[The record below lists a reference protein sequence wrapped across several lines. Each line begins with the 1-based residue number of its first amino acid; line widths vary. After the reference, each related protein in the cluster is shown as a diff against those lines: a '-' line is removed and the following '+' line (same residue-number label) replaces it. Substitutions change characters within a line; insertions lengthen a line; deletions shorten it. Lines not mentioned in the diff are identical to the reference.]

1 MSETPATYTASNSGN
16 PLQFAIYLARQAGEL
31 IVHER
36 ANAELGREYKNG
48 NELVTSA
55 DLKADQLICDAITAE
70 FPDHYIL
77 SEESSPSHGKVQE
90 LDKPVWII
98 DPIDG
103 TVNFA
108 HGLNQ
113 SAVSIAYVEEGEL
126 RFGVVFNPFTDE
138 LFAAGLGKGATL
150 NGESIRVAEEE
161 RLDRAIIATG
171 FPYVKTGLEPMV
183 RRLAAVLQHCADIR
197 RLGSAALDI
206 CFVAAGRLDGY
217 YESLSVW
224 DYAASQLIAREAGA
238 VYGHF
243 GDIAEGDD
251 PQVVSEPILV
261 TNAALFEPLRAL
273 LRRA

>member
-1 MSETPATYTASNSGN
+1 MQPQE
-16 PLQFAIYLARQAGEL
+16 FAKDLAVRAGRLIRAHRAESSLEHHFKDGIEIVTQADLAADEL
-31 IVHER
+31 IATEI
-36 ANAELGREYKNG
+36 
-48 NELVTSA
+48 SA
-55 DLKADQLICDAITAE
+55 S
-70 FPDHYIL
+70 FPTHRIL
-77 SEESSPSHGKVQE
+77 SEESSPDLGRVQDITE
-90 LDKPVWII
+90 PLWIV

-113 SAVSIAYVEEGEL
+113 SAVSIAYVEGGQL
-126 RFGVVFNPFTDE
+126 RYGVVYNPFTEE

-150 NGESIRVAEEE
+150 NGQPIKVAGEE

-183 RRLAAVLQHCADIR
+183 RRLAAVLEHCADIR

-224 DYAASQLIAREAGA
+224 DYAAAQLIAREAGA

-243 GDIAEGDD
+243 GDIKQGDD
-251 PQVVSEPILV
+251 PQFVSQDILV
-261 TNAALFEPLRAL
+261 TNAALFQPLRTL
-273 LRRA
+273 LREA

>member
-1 MSETPATYTASNSGN
+1 MQPIEDFATD
-16 PLQFAIYLARQAGEL
+16 LARRAGQLILELRAGSNLEKHFKGGIEIVTQADIAADEL
-31 IVHER
+31 I
-36 ANAELGREYKNG
+36 AAEI
-48 NELVTSA
+48 SA
-55 DLKADQLICDAITAE
+55 R
-70 FPDHYIL
+70 FPEHRIL
-77 SEESSPSHGKVQE
+77 SEESSPNLGRVQDIQE
-90 LDKPVWII
+90 PLWIV

-126 RFGVVFNPFTDE
+126 RFGVVYNPFTDE
-138 LFAAGLGKGATL
+138 LFAAELGKGATL

-224 DYAASQLIAREAGA
+224 DYAAAQLIAREAGA

-251 PQVVSEPILV
+251 PQFVSEHILV
-261 TNAALFEPLRAL
+261 ANAALFEPLRAL